1 MRMPRALTQKGN
13 LKQPTRQDV
22 ISWVSKAWAWGSKL
36 TSWRSLSWCVGS
48 QMLWMALKMILCV
61 DKVPAVDANS
71 IESESADEEDTEDAE
86 DPTDSDVDDLDPFH
100 VFPNAYL
107 IASFSSAKCITFSGI

>member
-1 MRMPRALTQKGN
+1 M
-13 LKQPTRQDV
+13 
-22 ISWVSKAWAWGSKL
+22 
-36 TSWRSLSWCVGS
+36 C
-48 QMLWMALKMILCV
+48 

-100 VFPNAYL
+100 VFLTL
-107 IASFSSAKCITFSGI
+107 ILLLHSLVLSALHFQVFNFLGGRILHHFYKNYVLSAHSPLSACT